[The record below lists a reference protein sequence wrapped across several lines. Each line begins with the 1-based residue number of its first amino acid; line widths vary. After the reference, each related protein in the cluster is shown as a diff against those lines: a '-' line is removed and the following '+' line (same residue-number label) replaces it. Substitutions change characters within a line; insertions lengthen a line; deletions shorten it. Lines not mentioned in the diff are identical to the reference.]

1 MRWKRLIGIG
11 YRFSH
16 SRKENEGEKESKGE
30 RIGKET
36 GKRERRGRKLDDRKV
51 KEKIEADI

>member
-1 MRWKRLIGIG
+1 MIGIG
-11 YRFSH
+11 YRFSQ
-16 SRKENEGEKESKGE
+16 SRKENEREKESKGE

>member
-1 MRWKRLIGIG
+1 MGIG
-11 YRFSH
+11 LV
-16 SRKENEGEKESKGE
+16 SREKKMREKESKGE
-30 RIGKET
+30 RIGKVT